1 MEDKAAPTTLSADIS
16 KWYTGPELAQ
26 QLGISQQRVG
36 QLRRAGRLPGA
47 IERGG
52 TWFYPVEAVRD
63 YNRLSHK
70 PGRVPKK

>member
-1 MEDKAAPTTLSADIS
+1 VAVADLS
-16 KWYTGPELAQ
+16 KWYSGPELAAK
-26 QLGISQQRVG
+26 LGITPQRVS
-36 QLRRAGRLPGA
+36 QLRLQGRLTGA

-52 TWFYPVEAVRD
+52 RWFYPAEALQE